1 MVSPV
6 MSFEDFM
13 QKLRTEVPAEIE
25 RENEK
30 IKRKKEDE
38 LPQLFEIRPDI
49 RQRSLLLNPKEAQT
63 QLKGLIENQGR
74 VERFLDVVS
83 AVREEKVEIAEVQ
96 QGHRADNRDF
106 ILKGRNPD
114 TGLNVQDLR
123 ILLGIPERAGKDVLN
138 EATLAALFYPAIGL
152 HTYNVRANLHP
163 AEETGLPKIAK
174 KR

>member
-1 MVSPV
+1 

-30 IKRKKEDE
+30 IKKKKEDE
-38 LPQLFEIRPDI
+38 LPQLFEIKPDL
-49 RQRSLLLNPKEAQT
+49 RQRSLLLNPKEAQA
-63 QLKGLIENQGR
+63 QLKGLIENQSR

-83 AVREEKVEIAEVQ
+83 AVREEKVEITEVQ
-96 QGHRADNRDF
+96 QGHRVDNRDF
-106 ILKGRNPD
+106 ILKGRNPE
-114 TGLNVQDLR
+114 TGMNVQDLR
-123 ILLGIPERAGKDVLN
+123 VLLGIPERGGKDVLN
-138 EATLAALFYPAIGL
+138 EATLAALFYPALGL

-163 AEETGLPKIAK
+163 GEESDIPKITR

>member
-13 QKLRTEVPAEIE
+13 QKLRTEVPADIK

-30 IKRKKEDE
+30 IRKKREDD
-38 LPQLFEIRPDI
+38 LPELFEIKPNI

-63 QLKGLIENQGR
+63 QLKGLIEHQGR
-74 VERFLDVVS
+74 AERFLDVVS
-83 AVREEKVEIAEVQ
+83 AVREEKVQITEVL

-106 ILKGRNPD
+106 ILKGRNPE

-123 ILLGIPERAGKDVLN
+123 VLLGVQEKDGKDVLN
-138 EATLAALFYPAIGL
+138 EATLAALFYPTLGL

-163 AEETGLPKIAK
+163 GEEDKIPKIK
-174 KR
+174 S